1 MSPSPLSVQLY
12 SIREAL
18 AEDLPGALARVRAI
32 GFELVEA
39 YDFATWPGLGD
50 AIAAAGLAVPTAHNL
65 VLGRDQEQ
73 IFRTAA
79 EIGVATV
86 IDPYVPEDRWTT
98 EEEVAAVAAE
108 FRAAAAVAR
117 EHGVALAYHN
127 HAHEIRARIGGR
139 TALEVFAEH
148 VGDEVA
154 IELDTYWVAVG
165 GIDPVALLNTLGDR
179 VTAIHVKDGPAT
191 DAEIDQVAVGSGS
204 LPIAEILAAAPN
216 ALHVVEVDDSRSDRF
231 QVIAD
236 SYAFLTEEVSA

>member
-39 YDFATWPGLGD
+39 YDVATWPGLGE

-79 EIGVATV
+79 AIGVATV
-86 IDPYVPEDRWTT
+86 IDPYVPEERWTT
-98 EEEVAAVAAE
+98 EEDVAAVAAE

-117 EHGVALAYHN
+117 EHGVALGYHN

-139 TALEVFAEH
+139 TALEVFADH

-154 IELDTYWVAVG
+154 IELDTYWVAAG
-165 GIDPVALLNTLGDR
+165 GIDPVVLLNTLGER

-191 DAEIDQVAVGSGS
+191 DAEIDQVAVGAGS

-236 SYAFLTEEVSA
+236 SYAFLTATVPA